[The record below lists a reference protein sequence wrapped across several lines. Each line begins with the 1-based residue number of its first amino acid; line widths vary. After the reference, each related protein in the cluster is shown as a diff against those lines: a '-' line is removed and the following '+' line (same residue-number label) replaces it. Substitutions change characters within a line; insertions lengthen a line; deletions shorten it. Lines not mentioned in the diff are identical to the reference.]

1 MIKSTQNND
10 PKFLPKNSL
19 ITILRYDLKFSKKIW
34 GKSETFFEKF
44 EFFLMKIVDQMVNCC
59 IFSGENW
66 DFFFWRKILKI
77 INEKYE
83 NYWWKISDILTKF
96 WSIQKFCKKGWPWKV
111 LKNMIKSFEIRLKLK
126 FLMNIFKI
134 NMKISQ
140 IYILENVSQN
150 FDEKIV
156 KF

>member
-1 MIKSTQNND
+1 
-10 PKFLPKNSL
+10 
-19 ITILRYDLKFSKKIW
+19 
-34 GKSETFFEKF
+34 
-44 EFFLMKIVDQMVNCC
+44 
-59 IFSGENW
+59 
-66 DFFFWRKILKI
+66 
-77 INEKYE
+77 
-83 NYWWKISDILTKF
+83 
-96 WSIQKFCKKGWPWKV
+96 
-111 LKNMIKSFEIRLKLK
+111 MIKSFEIRLKLK